1 MADESRGWEFL
12 AGFLIGAVTG
22 AAAALLLAPQ
32 SGEETRGQIQERGSE
47 LQSRAGDLTE
57 TGRKRAE
64 ELAAQARSRAEEAQH
79 RGRLALDEQRSRL
92 QEAVEEGKEAAGKKR
107 DELTTRFEAEK
118 DKHIPPA
125 SA

>member
-12 AGFLIGAVTG
+12 AGFLVGAVTG

-32 SGEETRGQIQERGSE
+32 SGEETREQIQERGSE

-64 ELAAQARSRAEEAQH
+64 EH

-107 DELTTRFEAEK
+107 DELTTRLEGEK
-118 DKHIPPA
+118 AKRTPPA